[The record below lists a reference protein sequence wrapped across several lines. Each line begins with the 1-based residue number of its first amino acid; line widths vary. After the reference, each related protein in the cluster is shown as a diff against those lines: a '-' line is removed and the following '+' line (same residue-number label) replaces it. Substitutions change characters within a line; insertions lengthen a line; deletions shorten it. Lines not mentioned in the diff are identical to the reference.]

1 MIAHKSWLMALVLK
15 AAETIGM
22 ANNAEILPPGAAV
35 ATAHPLA
42 TQAALQV
49 LQEGGNAFDAAI
61 AASSVLSVVAPY
73 HSGLGGGG
81 LWILYSAKTKQ
92 YYCLDSREFAPGKSR
107 ADMFLDPK
115 GRVIPGASLVGAKS
129 AAIPGEPA
137 ALDYLAK
144 HFAALPL
151 RKSLAPAIRLARD
164 GFPVDSQFWR
174 LSSNPQTRAN
184 LLKFDSTKRIFLTKS
199 GNAYP
204 MTSLLKQTDL
214 ANTLNRMAQY
224 GADDFYRGET
234 AKELVRAVQEA
245 GGIWTLD
252 DLARYK
258 IIMREPLFARHQ
270 GYRIHTAPLPSAGG
284 IALLTILKIL
294 EPLQG
299 ISVNVEQYSLKTV
312 HYLVEA
318 MRLSYWQRDRY
329 LGDPDFVSVDLARM
343 LSEKHTR
350 YLRGFIQENAAT
362 SSASLQ
368 KIDVGYGNVSG
379 KHTTH
384 IAIMDAEG
392 NRVSATLTINYWFGS
407 AFIAGKTGVLLND
420 EMDDFAV
427 APGVPNVFGI
437 VGSEKNKIEPYKR
450 PLSNMAPTIIEN
462 EHRVGILGT
471 PGGSRIPTMVL
482 LGTLG
487 FMQGFDAISM
497 ASLHR
502 FHHQYLPDWIEFEPG
517 TLSPLVIDQ
526 LKNMGYQ
533 LKALSSYYGDMQV
546 ITWDKRTNQLTAS
559 SDPRRIGLAEV
570 LPKQRNEAYGV
581 GH

>member
-1 MIAHKSWLMALVLK
+1 MIGLKSIFF
-15 AAETIGM
+15 AAIFWVAEA
-22 ANNAEILPPGAAV
+22 ANNLNPEVLPSGAAV

-42 TQAALQV
+42 TQAALSV

-61 AASSVLSVVAPY
+61 AASAVLSVVAPY

-81 LWILYSAKTKQ
+81 LWILYSAKNKQ
-92 YYCLDSREFAPGKSR
+92 YLCIDSREFAPGKSKSN
-107 ADMFLDPK
+107 MFLDK
-115 GRVIPGASLVGAKS
+115 HGRVIPDASLVGPKS

-144 HFAALPL
+144 HFAVLPL
-151 RKSLAPAIRLARD
+151 SKTLKPAIRLAHD

-174 LSSNPQTRAN
+174 LSSNLLTRQH
-184 LLKFDSTKRIFLTKS
+184 LLKFAATKRIFLTES
-199 GNAYP
+199 GGAYP
-204 MTSLLKQTDL
+204 IASLLKQPDL
-214 ANTLNRMAQY
+214 ANTLSRLARY
-224 GADDFYRGET
+224 GAQDFYQGET

-245 GGIWTLD
+245 GGIWTLG

-258 IIMREPLFARHQ
+258 VIIRSPLFALHRD
-270 GYRIHTAPLPSAGG
+270 YRIYTAPLPSAGG

-299 ISVNVEQYSLKTV
+299 TSVNVQQYSLDTV

-318 MRLSYWQRDRY
+318 MRLTFWQRDRY
-329 LGDPDFVSVDLARM
+329 LGDPDFVPVNLDAM
-343 LSEKHTR
+343 LSEKHIS
-350 YLRGFIQENAAT
+350 YLRSFIKADKAT
-362 SSASLQ
+362 PSNELQ
-368 KIDVGYGNVSG
+368 KINDSNSSARG

-384 IAIMDAEG
+384 IAIMDSQG

-407 AFIAGKTGVLLND
+407 AFVAGKTGVLLND
-420 EMDDFAV
+420 QMDDFAI

-462 EHRVGILGT
+462 AHRVGILGT

-482 LGTLG
+482 LGALG
-487 FMQGFDAISM
+487 FMQGFDAMSI

-517 TLSPLVIDQ
+517 TLSPAVIAG
-526 LKNMGYQ
+526 LKKMGYQ
-533 LKALSSYYGDMQV
+533 LRALPNYYGDMQA
-546 ITWDKRTNQLTAS
+546 ITWDKETQQLTAS
-559 SDPRRIGLAEV
+559 SDPRHIGLAEV
-570 LPKQRNEAYGV
+570 IPVQRNEGYGV
-581 GH
+581 GR